1 MTQDSRTQNTLPTA
15 GDGQQQERWD
25 RVADELG
32 RIADEM
38 KQIADDV
45 CGPDDPDDP
54 TDDPTLLDDIDEEEP
69 WDEDTYPL
77 MRWHRAG
84 DGTVDRID
92 ILAAP
97 LSLQDVRSIIRS
109 LERLA
114 EDLAGELKEC
124 EPWCSRIHAPSEPC
138 SRVYGYAD
146 TEQNPEARIAREAT
160 SAGILR
166 LVGPTYHEVAAL
178 EGGEL
183 KAAVLGFMRAAYD
196 LDGHARDLEARL
208 QAGEAA

>member
-1 MTQDSRTQNTLPTA
+1 MIDNQNP
-15 GDGQQQERWD
+15 
-25 RVADELG
+25 
-32 RIADEM
+32 
-38 KQIADDV
+38 DV
-45 CGPDDPDDP
+45 NPDD
-54 TDDPTLLDDIDEEEP
+54 LDDIDEEEL

-84 DGTVDRID
+84 DGTVDLID

-97 LSLQDVRSIIRS
+97 LNQSEVRTIAQT

-124 EPWCSRIHAPSEPC
+124 EPWCSRTHAPSEPC

-146 TEQNPEARIAREAT
+146 TEQNPEARIARE
-160 SAGILR
+160 SFDDELR
-166 LVGPTYHEVAAL
+166 LVAPTYEEIEAL
-178 EGGEL
+178 EGGDL
-183 KAAVLGFMRAAYD
+183 KGAALALLHAARD
-196 LDGHARDLEARL
+196 LDRHARDLEARL

>member
-25 RVADELG
+25 RVADELE

-54 TDDPTLLDDIDEEEP
+54 TDDPTLLDDIDENEI

-146 TEQNPEARIAREAT
+146 TEQNPEARIARE
-160 SAGILR
+160 SFDDELR
-166 LVGPTYHEVAAL
+166 LVAPTYEEIEAL
-178 EGGEL
+178 EGGDL
-183 KAAVLGFMRAAYD
+183 KGAALALLHAARD
-196 LDGHARDLEARL
+196 LDRHARDLEARL

>member
-1 MTQDSRTQNTLPTA
+1 MIDNQNL
-15 GDGQQQERWD
+15 
-25 RVADELG
+25 
-32 RIADEM
+32 
-38 KQIADDV
+38 DV
-45 CGPDDPDDP
+45 NPDD
-54 TDDPTLLDDIDEEEP
+54 LDDIDEEEF

-84 DGTVDRID
+84 DGTVDLID

-97 LSLQDVRSIIRS
+97 LSLQDVRSIIRT

-114 EDLAGELKEC
+114 EDLAGELKKC

-166 LVGPTYHEVAAL
+166 LVGPTYEEIEDLQGDA
-178 EGGEL
+178 L
-183 KAAVLGFMRAAYD
+183 KAAALGFMRAAYD

>member
-1 MTQDSRTQNTLPTA
+1 MIDNQNP
-15 GDGQQQERWD
+15 
-25 RVADELG
+25 
-32 RIADEM
+32 
-38 KQIADDV
+38 DV
-45 CGPDDPDDP
+45 NPDD
-54 TDDPTLLDDIDEEEP
+54 LDDIDEEEF

-97 LSLQDVRSIIRS
+97 LNQSEVRTIAQT

-160 SAGILR
+160 STGTLR